1 MIDLSCIPVTPDLSP
16 SHHPQ
21 HLHHL
26 QHHNPTNTNS
36 PLVPTPTSTSTN
48 TLKRPDRLPSDEDKL
63 PPKLRKAW
71 IRRKASALQ
80 SRYGTPQRQE
90 QERQDRVLREQRDHQ
105 ERQKEDVEDDARM
118 VIDGAWL
125 LLYQQVEITN

>member
-26 QHHNPTNTNS
+26 QHRGPVNPNS
-36 PLVPTPTSTSTN
+36 PSVPIPIPTPISTSTG
-48 TLKRPDRLPSDEDKL
+48 TLNRPDRLPSDEDKL

-90 QERQDRVLREQRDHQ
+90 QEQQERVLREQREYQ
-105 ERQKEDVEDDARM
+105 ERRKADVEDDTRM
-118 VIDGAWL
+118 VVDGAWL
-125 LLYQQVEITN
+125 LLC